1 MLYNDFKQTR
11 RASSEGVPWEASLEG
26 KIPDHLKLITQTF
39 CHNSYYPIILNPET
53 EVFFTG

>member
-1 MLYNDFKQTR
+1 MLYNDLKQTR

-53 EVFFTG
+53 EDFF